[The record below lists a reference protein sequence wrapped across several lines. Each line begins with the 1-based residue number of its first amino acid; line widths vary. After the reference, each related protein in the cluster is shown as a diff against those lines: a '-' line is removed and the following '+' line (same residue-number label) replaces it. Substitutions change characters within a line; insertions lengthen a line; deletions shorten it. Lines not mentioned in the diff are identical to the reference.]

1 MSSDSC
7 PTVGVVIPVYNDWDR
22 LQQCLAAL
30 AVQTYP
36 AERFEVR
43 VVNNGSSDWPEQP
56 QFPLTVEVLVHDEP
70 GSYGARNRAALNWS
84 VQVLAFT
91 DADCLPEPD
100 WLEQGVRAML
110 TAGDPSPMLAGR
122 IRLDAGL
129 PLQPTAA
136 EQLDQIL
143 GFDQA
148 RTVRRAGYGVTA
160 NLFVAQSLFQDLGG
174 FHAQTRS
181 GGDRDFCR
189 RACTAGVSLVYV
201 EAAVVSHPAR
211 NWHGLIEKQ
220 RRIVGGRLT
229 LMGREPSARMKVLW
243 LSLRPWVSESVRVMR
258 HRSLPYRRRLLLV
271 TLVVRLRLSVLRE
284 WMRLQLQGEVPLR

>member
-1 MSSDSC
+1 
-7 PTVGVVIPVYNDWDR
+7 VIPVYNDWDR
-22 LQQCLAAL
+22 LLLCLDAL
-30 AVQTYP
+30 ALQTYP
-36 AERFEVR
+36 AERFQVR
-43 VVNNGSSDWPEQP
+43 VVNNGSSDWPEHP
-56 QFPLTVEVLVHDEP
+56 RFPLTVEVLAHDEP

-100 WLEQGVRAML
+100 WLEQGVRALL
-110 TAGDPSPMLAGR
+110 TAGDPWPVLAGR

-160 NLFVAQSLFQDLGG
+160 NLFVAQALLQDLGG

-189 RACTAGVSLVYV
+189 RACLTGVSLAYAD
-201 EAAVVSHPAR
+201 AAVVRHPAR
-211 NWHGLIEKQ
+211 DWHGLLEKQ

-229 LMGREPSARMKVLW
+229 LTGRGPSDRLQVLW

-258 HRSLPYRRRLLLV
+258 HRSLPLIRRLQLL
-271 TLVVRLRLSVLRE
+271 TLVMRLRLAVLRE
-284 WMRLQLQGEVPLR
+284 WMRLQWQGQVPLR